1 MFDSQC
7 DLAAVVFEPGQNP
20 DAVLRGFAAELNMRG
35 YRAVGLVQRGQD
47 CTEANLSA
55 LLVHSGEELPLL
67 QDLGACATGCRLDVG
82 RLLEAG
88 SRVAAA
94 IEAGADL
101 VIINRFGRREREGK
115 GLCYLIDRALDADIP
130 VVIAVPS
137 RRFADWIR
145 FAEGMSVKLA
155 CDRRALA
162 AWWNAVSAR
171 NPGLAKEGHK
181 ADGIADHISVCAA
194 LK

>member
-7 DLAAVVFEPGQNP
+7 DLAALVYEPGQNP
-20 DAVLRGFAAELNMRG
+20 DALLRAFAGELNMRG
-35 YRAVGLVQRGQD
+35 YRAVGLVQRGQHCAD
-47 CTEANLSA
+47 AELSA
-55 LLVHSGEELPLL
+55 VLVHSGEELPLL
-67 QDLGACATGCRLDVG
+67 QDLGSCAEGCRLDVG

-88 SRVAAA
+88 SQVAAA

-137 RRFADWIR
+137 HRFIDWIR

-155 CDRRALA
+155 CERRALQ
-162 AWWNAVSAR
+162 AWWSAVSAR
-171 NPGLAKEGHK
+171 SASLVR
-181 ADGIADHISVCAA
+181 ADHTSVCEV

>member
-7 DLAAVVFEPGQNP
+7 DLAALVYEPEQNP
-20 DAVLRGFAAELNMRG
+20 DAVLRAFAIELNALG
-35 YRAVGLVQRGQD
+35 QRAVGLVQRGQY
-47 CTEANLSA
+47 CTDAALSA
-55 LLVHSGEELPLL
+55 VLVHNGEELPLL
-67 QDLGACATGCRLDVG
+67 QDLGACTSGCRLDVG

-88 SRVAAA
+88 SRVACA

-101 VIINRFGRREREGK
+101 VIINRFGKRERDGK

-137 RRFADWIR
+137 HRFIDWIR

-155 CDRRALA
+155 CDRRALQS
-162 AWWNAVSAR
+162 WWSAVSAR
-171 NPGLAKEGHK
+171 NTGLGK
-181 ADGIADHISVCAA
+181 ADHISVCAA

>member
-7 DLAAVVFEPGQNP
+7 DLAAMVYEPGQNP
-20 DAVLRGFAAELNMRG
+20 DAVLRAFAIELKTRG
-35 YRAVGLVQRGQD
+35 YRAVGLVQHGQH
-47 CTEANLSA
+47 CTDAELSA
-55 LLVHSGEELPLL
+55 VLVHSGEELPLL

-88 SRVAAA
+88 SQVACA

-101 VIINRFGRREREGK
+101 VIINRFGKREREGR

-137 RRFADWIR
+137 HRFADWIR

-155 CDRRALA
+155 CERRALQT
-162 AWWNAVSAR
+162 WWSALSAR
-171 NPGLAKEGHK
+171 NANLDASPAR
-181 ADGIADHISVCAA
+181 ADHISVCAA